1 MPRNGP
7 VIGVQRVAGNL
18 GAEIS
23 GVRVA
28 ADLPAETV
36 ESIRDA
42 LREHKVIFFRGQDHL
57 TDADQV
63 GFASL
68 FGELTVAHPTLPN
81 MQGEPHVFRLDA
93 DRGGKAPAW
102 HTDATYVDRPPAF
115 TFLRPVTLPSYG
127 GDTAWANTVT
137 GYESLAPDLRTLADN
152 LWALHSNEVDYA
164 DKPVEGMGASVSRNE
179 RLYRRLFTSTIYETR
194 HPVVRV
200 HPETAERALLL
211 GQFVKRLMAVSRA
224 DSRLLIELFQRH
236 VTNLENTVRWH
247 WAIGDL
253 AIWDNRATQHY
264 AIDDYADQPRQMR
277 RVTVA
282 GDVPVSV
289 TGTPSEAVRS

>member
-1 MPRNGP
+1 
-7 VIGVQRVAGNL
+7 VAGNI

-23 GVRVA
+23 GVRVS
-28 ADLPAETV
+28 ADLPAEIV

-42 LREHKVIFFRGQDHL
+42 LREHRVVFFRGQDHL

-63 GFASL
+63 GFAGL
-68 FGELTVAHPTLPN
+68 FGELTISHPTLPN
-81 MQGEPHVFRLDA
+81 MQNVPHVFRLDA
-93 DRGGKAPAW
+93 HRGGKAPAW
-102 HTDATYVDRPPAF
+102 HTDATYVERPPAF
-115 TFLRPVTLPSYG
+115 SFLSSVTLPPYG

-164 DKPVEGMGASVSRNE
+164 DTPSDDMGSSASRNE
-179 RLYRRLFTSTIYETR
+179 RVYRRLFTSTVYETR

-200 HPETAERALLL
+200 HPETGERALLL
-211 GQFVKRLMAVSRA
+211 GQFAKQICGLPRA
-224 DSRLLIELFQRH
+224 DSRVLMELFQRH
-236 VTNLENTVRWH
+236 VTSLENTVRWR
-247 WAIGDL
+247 WEIGDL
-253 AIWDNRATQHY
+253 AVWDNRATQHY
-264 AIDDYADQPRQMR
+264 AIDDYGDLPRQMR

-289 TGTPSEAVRS
+289 AGRRGAVVRS